1 MTFKEQI
8 LQGIPNELPNKKSY
22 PKNANRAPKRKD
34 ILSKDEK
41 ILAIRNALRYFP
53 AEWHEE
59 LSVEFAQELMNYGRI
74 YMHRFKPNYKIFA
87 RSIDEYPAKSSQA
100 AAIMLM
106 IQNNLDPAVA
116 QHPEE
121 LITYGGNGAVF
132 QNWGQYLLSMQY
144 LANMTDE
151 QTLNI
156 YSGHPMGLFPS
167 QKEAPRVV
175 VTNGMMIPN
184 YSKPDDWEKFNALGV
199 TQYGQMTA
207 GSFMYIGPQGIVH
220 GTTITVMNAFRKILK
235 KGETPAGKIFLTA
248 GLGGMSG
255 AQPKAGNIAGCITIA
270 AEVNPKA
277 ATKRYEQGWVDVLID
292 SMDELIIRVNQ
303 AQENKE
309 VVSIAYIGNI
319 VEVWER
325 FDEKEIF
332 IHVGSDQTS
341 LHIPWTGG
349 YYPVDTTYEESNR
362 LIGEDPKVF
371 KQKVQASLNRHAAS
385 INNHAAK
392 GTYFFDYGN
401 AFLLEASRAGADIM
415 AENGIDFRYKSYV
428 QDILG
433 PMCFDYGFGPFRW
446 VCTSGKAEDLDQTD
460 EIAMQVL
467 LEIMENSPEEIQL
480 QMQDN
485 ITWIKDA
492 KKNKMVV
499 GSQARI
505 LYADAEGRA
514 KIAQAFNDAI
524 SANKIGPVVLG
535 RDHHDVSGTDSPYRE
550 TSNIYDGS
558 KFTADMAIQNVIGDS
573 FRGATWVSIHNG
585 GGVGWGEVTN
595 GGFGMLLDGSPEAE
609 TRLKKTLFYDVNN
622 GIARRSWARN
632 KEAVFA
638 IKREM
643 NRTPGL
649 NVTIPNLVEEDIL
662 NSLFD

>member
-8 LQGIPNELPNKKSY
+8 LQGIPDELPQKKEY
-22 PKNANRAPKRKD
+22 PKDANRAPKRKD
-34 ILSKDEK
+34 ILSLEEK
-41 ILAIRNALRYFP
+41 QLAIRNALRYFP
-53 AEWHEE
+53 KKWHRELAE
-59 LSVEFAQELMNYGRI
+59 EFAQELLKYGRI
-74 YMHRFKPNYKIFA
+74 YMYRFKPDYKIYA
-87 RSIDEYPAKSSQA
+87 RPIEEYPAQSKQA
-100 AAIMLM
+100 AGIMM
-106 IQNNLDPAVA
+106 MMQNNLDPAVA

-132 QNWGQYLLSMQY
+132 QNWAQYLLAMKY
-144 LANMTDE
+144 LANMTNE
-151 QTLNI
+151 QTLHL

-167 QKEAPRVV
+167 SKEAPRVI

-235 KGETPAGKIFLTA
+235 KGENPSGKIFLTA

-255 AQPKAGNIAGCITIA
+255 AQPKAGNISGCITIA
-270 AEVNPKA
+270 AEINPKA
-277 ATKRYEQGWVDVLID
+277 ATKRHKQGWVDLLID
-292 SMDELIIRVNQ
+292 NMDTLIKRVKQ
-303 AQENKE
+303 AQKNNE
-309 VVSIAYIGNI
+309 VISIAYIGN
-319 VEVWER
+319 VVDVWER
-325 FDEKEIF
+325 FDEENIF

-349 YYPVDTTYEESNR
+349 YYPVGVSFEESNR
-362 LIGEDPKVF
+362 LIREEPEVF
-371 KQKVQASLNRHAAS
+371 RAKVQESLRRHATAVNRHT
-385 INNHAAK
+385 AK

-415 AENGIDFRYKSYV
+415 HKNGIDFKYKSYV

-446 VCTSGKAEDLDQTD
+446 VCASGKPEDLDMTD
-460 EIAMQVL
+460 EIAMEILQ
-467 LEIMENSPEEIQL
+467 EIMASSPEEIRL

-485 ITWIKDA
+485 ITWIKNA

-505 LYADAEGRA
+505 LYADAEGRI
-514 KIAQAFNDAI
+514 KIAAAFNKAI
-524 SANKIGPVVLG
+524 ANKKIGPVVLG
-535 RDHHDVSGTDSPYRE
+535 RDHHDVSGTDSPFRE

-558 KFTADMAIQNVIGDS
+558 KFTADMAIHNVIGDS

-585 GGVGWGEVTN
+585 GGVGWGEVMN
-595 GGFGMLLDGSPEAE
+595 GGFGMLLDGSQEADI
-609 TRLKKTLFYDVNN
+609 RLKNMLFYDVNN

-632 KEAVFA
+632 QEALFA

-643 NRTPGL
+643 ERTPNL
-649 NVTIPNLVEEDIL
+649 KVTLPNLVEDALLED
-662 NSLFD
+662 LF